1 MGNDMKLSFEHKPV
15 LYNETMDLLA
25 LQSGDFVVDGTAGGG
40 GHLEGLAAKA
50 GSNAEIWAFDR
61 DERAHE
67 SDAAGRLKNSHPNIK
82 WHHAPY
88 SSIRSQL
95 ESADKL
101 QSVDALLLD
110 IGTSSHHFDDPSR
123 GFSFQADGPLDMRMD
138 RSAGETA
145 YDVIRRLRE
154 DDLADLI
161 FKYGDERLS
170 RRIAKQIK
178 ENWPIPNSTLALAE
192 RCAKAYPKKHH
203 KISPATR
210 TFQALRVY
218 VNGELEELEAILK
231 DLPEILAPGGRCAI
245 ITFQSHEDRLVKH
258 AFRTM
263 EKAGEGW
270 KRLNNR
276 CIRGSDTEIAGN
288 PRARSA
294 KLRGIIK
301 TA

>member
-1 MGNDMKLSFEHKPV
+1 
-15 LYNETMDLLA
+15 MDLLDV
-25 LQSGDFVVDGTAGGG
+25 QSGDFVIDGTAGGG
-40 GHLEGLAAKA
+40 GHLEGLVSAA

-67 SDAAGRLKNSHPNIK
+67 SDAAGRLKSTHPNLQF
-82 WHHAPY
+82 HHAPY

-95 ESADKL
+95 AFADKL
-101 QSVDALLLD
+101 GCVDVLFLD
-110 IGTSSHHFDDPSR
+110 IGTSSHHLDEPSR

-138 RSAGETA
+138 RSSGETA
-145 YDVIRRLRE
+145 YDVMGRLRE

-178 ENWPIPNSTLALAE
+178 DNWPIADSTIALAE

-203 KISPATR
+203 KINPATR

-218 VNGELEELEAILK
+218 INGELDELETILN

-258 AFRTM
+258 KFREM
-263 EKAGEGW
+263 DKMKHGW

-276 CIRGSDTEIAGN
+276 CIRGSEAEIAGN

-294 KLRGIIK
+294 KLRGILKSSVIP
-301 TA
+301 